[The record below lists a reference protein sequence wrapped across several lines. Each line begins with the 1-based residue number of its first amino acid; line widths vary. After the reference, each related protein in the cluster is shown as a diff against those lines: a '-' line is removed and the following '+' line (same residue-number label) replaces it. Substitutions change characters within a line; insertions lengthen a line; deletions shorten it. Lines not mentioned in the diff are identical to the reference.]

1 MEMLFIVTLFAAITK
16 TRFSGLKWSSATILF
31 HTYRKFDVNL
41 PKTSTFCKKNASFI
55 ENNLPF
61 MGIMFLSRKE
71 AKGSSFRCLA
81 IPVTNTPE
89 CVHALWEKYSIHV
102 FINIYFIS
110 SPMTCLIDLIIF
122 VYLSSLPVAHLSD
135 APRRQLV
142 VTGDSARIQ
151 DETTENSA

>member
-1 MEMLFIVTLFAAITK
+1 MLFIVTLFAAITK

-41 PKTSTFCKKNASFI
+41 PKAPSFCKKNASFI

-81 IPVTNTPE
+81 IPRPLYQLLTV
-89 CVHALWEKYSIHV
+89 SI
-102 FINIYFIS
+102 S
-110 SPMTCLIDLIIF
+110 
-122 VYLSSLPVAHLSD
+122 
-135 APRRQLV
+135 V
-142 VTGDSARIQ
+142 VCKTS
-151 DETTENSA
+151 TV

>member
-41 PKTSTFCKKNASFI
+41 PKAPSFCKKNASFI

-81 IPVTNTPE
+81 IPSKKW
-89 CVHALWEKYSIHV
+89 L
-102 FINIYFIS
+102 
-110 SPMTCLIDLIIF
+110 
-122 VYLSSLPVAHLSD
+122 
-135 APRRQLV
+135 
-142 VTGDSARIQ
+142 GDEIVKNLTQ
-151 DETTENSA
+151 ICK

>member
-1 MEMLFIVTLFAAITK
+1 MGKNLPFVKETQFYNGNAIYSNTSKKLNSTMEMLFIVTLFAAITK

-41 PKTSTFCKKNASFI
+41 PKTPSFCKKNASFI

-81 IPVTNTPE
+81 IPLSTG
-89 CVHALWEKYSIHV
+89 
-102 FINIYFIS
+102 
-110 SPMTCLIDLIIF
+110 IDSF
-122 VYLSSLPVAHLSD
+122 
-135 APRRQLV
+135 
-142 VTGDSARIQ
+142 
-151 DETTENSA
+151 TTK

>member
-41 PKTSTFCKKNASFI
+41 PKAPSFCKKNASFI

-81 IPVTNTPE
+81 IPVLGCLIRDYLHNEGVVPMLIFDLVYTLPSTD
-89 CVHALWEKYSIHV
+89 ALLSSFW
-102 FINIYFIS
+102 INIDDNPTPLQMAENGIKSSVLPIS
-110 SPMTCLIDLIIF
+110 FS
-122 VYLSSLPVAHLSD
+122 
-135 APRRQLV
+135 Q
-142 VTGDSARIQ
+142 
-151 DETTENSA
+151 

>member
-41 PKTSTFCKKNASFI
+41 PKTPSFCKKNASFI

-81 IPVTNTPE
+81 IPV
-89 CVHALWEKYSIHV
+89 K
-102 FINIYFIS
+102 
-110 SPMTCLIDLIIF
+110 
-122 VYLSSLPVAHLSD
+122 
-135 APRRQLV
+135 
-142 VTGDSARIQ
+142 AR
-151 DETTENSA
+151 ENSSEFGKIWICFIAFSLLPFKLIVHFNVNRSLL